1 MSNLRLTLGCVV
13 FGVFAG
19 WRIEAQQP
27 LYYGASSA
35 TLSLNTLDRVAT
47 NGSGNTVLF
56 TATGVDFNKVN
67 RCTSMAVDGLSGK
80 LFCLD
85 GTVNAVW
92 SVNLDGSG
100 LALVKAGLTNY
111 PTDLALD
118 VLKQQIYF
126 TTSSTIQGN
135 NTVQRMDYTGSN
147 NGTLFTAS
155 GPVANGGNGVS
166 RCTAIAVDLLN
177 SKIFLAD
184 AGAQKIWRMNL
195 DGTGLLALA
204 TTASNSFPSGVALD
218 VSNALVYF
226 TVSSTA
232 QSSNLI
238 QRVNYNGT
246 GLTTLFTA
254 SGSVQRCTALDLDAP
269 HATIY
274 LSDAGPTSP
283 ALWRVPLGGGS
294 ATTVLSGMPATA
306 KKVRFFNG
314 PTTRPPPGLTGI
326 EISRGYPVLNATNGF
341 AGGTYYVLMSTNV
354 NAPLNQWQP
363 ILTNVLGSSGNF
375 TVTLNNS
382 LVSQSPR
389 QFYILRVQ

>member
-1 MSNLRLTLGCVV
+1 MSNLRLTLGCLV
-13 FGVFAG
+13 FCLFAG

-27 LYYGASSA
+27 LYYGTSSA

-47 NGSGNTVLF
+47 NGSGNVVLF

-85 GTVNAVW
+85 GTVNAIW

-118 VLKQQIYF
+118 VLNQQIYF
-126 TTSSTIQGN
+126 TTSSTIQGD
-135 NTVQRMDYTGSN
+135 NTVQRMDYTGN
-147 NGTLFTAS
+147 NNVTLFTAT
-155 GPVANGGNGVS
+155 GGGGNGVS

-184 AGAQKIWRMNL
+184 SGAQKIWRMNL
-195 DGTGLLALA
+195 DGTGLLAVA

-218 VSNALVYF
+218 TASQQVYF
-226 TVSSTA
+226 TVSSTI

-238 QRVNYNGT
+238 ERVNYNGT
-246 GLTTLFTA
+246 GLTNLFTA
-254 SGSVQRCTALDLDAP
+254 SGSVQRCSALDLDVS

-283 ALWRVPLGGGS
+283 ALWRVPLGGG
-294 ATTVLSGMPATA
+294 AATVLSGMPATG
-306 KKVRFFNG
+306 KKVRFYSG
-314 PTTRPPPGLTGI
+314 PTTRPPPGFTGI
-326 EISRGYPVLNATNGF
+326 EIARGYAVLNATNGF

-354 NAPLNQWQP
+354 NTPLNQWQP
-363 ILTNVLGSSGNF
+363 ILTNVLGASGNF

-382 LVSQSPR
+382 LVSQLPR

>member
-1 MSNLRLTLGCVV
+1 MSNLRLTLGCLV
-13 FGVFAG
+13 FCLFAG
-19 WRIEAQQP
+19 WRMEAQQP
-27 LYYGASSA
+27 LYYGTSSA

-47 NGSGNTVLF
+47 NGTGNTILF

-67 RCTSMAVDGLSGK
+67 RCTSMAVDGLSSK

-85 GTVNAVW
+85 GTVNAIW

-100 LALVKAGLTNY
+100 LTLVRAGLTNY

-118 VLKQQIYF
+118 VLNQQIYY
-126 TTSSTIQGN
+126 TTSSTIQSN

-147 NGTLFTAS
+147 NVPLITAT
-155 GPVANGGNGVS
+155 GAGGNGVS
-166 RCTAIAVDLLN
+166 RCTAIAMDLLN
-177 SKIFLAD
+177 SRIFLAD
-184 AGAQKIWRMNL
+184 AGAQKIWSVSPA
-195 DGTGLLALA
+195 GTGLLELA
-204 TTASNSFPSGVALD
+204 KTGPGAFPSGVALD

-226 TVSSTA
+226 TVNSTV

-254 SGSVQRCTALDLDAP
+254 SGSVQRCTALDLDVP

-274 LSDAGPTSP
+274 LSDAGSTSP
-283 ALWRVPLGGGS
+283 ALWRVPLGGGG
-294 ATTVLSGMPATA
+294 ATTVLSGISATA
-306 KKVRFFNG
+306 KKVRFFSG

-326 EISRGYPVLNATNGF
+326 KLSGANAVLNATNGF
-341 AGGTYYVLMSTNV
+341 VGGTYYVLTSTNV
-354 NAPLNQWQP
+354 NMPLNQWQP
-363 ILTNVLGSSGNF
+363 IFTNVLGASGNF
-375 TVTLNNS
+375 TLTLSNS
-382 LVSQSPR
+382 LASQLPR

>member
-1 MSNLRLTLGCVV
+1 MSNLRLTLGCLV
-13 FGVFAG
+13 FCVLAG

-27 LYYGASSA
+27 LYYGTSST

-47 NGSGNTVLF
+47 NGTGNTILF

-67 RCTSMAVDGLSGK
+67 RCTSMAVDGLSSK

-85 GTVNAVW
+85 GTVNAIW

-100 LALVKAGLTNY
+100 LTLIKGGLTNY

-118 VLKQQIYF
+118 VLNQQIYF
-126 TTSSTIQGN
+126 TTSSTIQGS
-135 NTVQRMDYTGSN
+135 NTVQRMDYTGN
-147 NGTLFTAS
+147 NNVTLFTAS

-166 RCTAIAVDLLN
+166 RCTALAVDLLN

-195 DGTGLLALA
+195 DGTGLLAVA
-204 TTASNSFPSGVALD
+204 TTAPNSFPSGVALD
-218 VSNALVYF
+218 TAGQQVYF

-254 SGSVQRCTALDLDAP
+254 SGSVQRCTALDLDVP

-283 ALWRVPLGGGS
+283 ALWRLPLGGGS
-294 ATTVLSGMPATA
+294 ATTVLSGMTALA
-306 KKVRFFNG
+306 KKVRYFSG

-326 EISRGYPVLNATNGF
+326 NFARGNVVLNATNGF
-341 AGGTYYVLMSTNV
+341 AGGTYYVLTSTNV
-354 NAPLNQWQP
+354 NTPLNLWQP
-363 ILTNVLGSSGNF
+363 ILTNVLGASGNF
-375 TVTLNNS
+375 TVTVNS
-382 LVSQSPR
+382 ALASR

>member
-1 MSNLRLTLGCVV
+1 MSNLRLTLGCLV
-13 FGVFAG
+13 FCVLAG

-27 LYYGASSA
+27 LYYGTSST

-47 NGSGNTVLF
+47 NGTGNTILF

-67 RCTSMAVDGLSGK
+67 RCTSMAVDGLSSK

-85 GTVNAVW
+85 GMVNAIW

-100 LALVKAGLTNY
+100 LTLIKGGLTNY

-118 VLKQQIYF
+118 VLNQQIYF
-126 TTSSTIQGN
+126 TTSSTIQGS
-135 NTVQRMDYTGSN
+135 NTVQRMDYTGN
-147 NGTLFTAS
+147 NNVTLFTAS

-166 RCTAIAVDLLN
+166 RCTALAVDLLN

-184 AGAQKIWRMNL
+184 AGVQKIWRMNL
-195 DGTGLLALA
+195 DGTGLLAVA
-204 TTASNSFPSGVALD
+204 TTAPNSFPSGVALD
-218 VSNALVYF
+218 TAGQQVYF

-254 SGSVQRCTALDLDAP
+254 SGSVQRCTALDLDVP

-283 ALWRVPLGGGS
+283 ALWRLPLGGGS
-294 ATTVLSGMPATA
+294 ATTVLSGMTALA
-306 KKVRFFNG
+306 KKVRYFSG

-326 EISRGYPVLNATNGF
+326 NFARGNVVLNATNGF
-341 AGGTYYVLMSTNV
+341 AGGTYYVLTSTNV
-354 NAPLNQWQP
+354 NTPLNLWQP
-363 ILTNVLGSSGNF
+363 ILTNVLGASGNF
-375 TVTLNNS
+375 TVTVNS
-382 LVSQSPR
+382 ALASR

>member
-1 MSNLRLTLGCVV
+1 
-13 FGVFAG
+13 
-19 WRIEAQQP
+19 
-27 LYYGASSA
+27 
-35 TLSLNTLDRVAT
+35 
-47 NGSGNTVLF
+47 
-56 TATGVDFNKVN
+56 
-67 RCTSMAVDGLSGK
+67 
-80 LFCLD
+80 
-85 GTVNAVW
+85 
-92 SVNLDGSG
+92 
-100 LALVKAGLTNY
+100 
-111 PTDLALD
+111 
-118 VLKQQIYF
+118 
-126 TTSSTIQGN
+126 
-135 NTVQRMDYTGSN
+135 
-147 NGTLFTAS
+147 
-155 GPVANGGNGVS
+155 
-166 RCTAIAVDLLN
+166 
-177 SKIFLAD
+177 
-184 AGAQKIWRMNL
+184 MNL